1 MKKYML
7 RRILFSI
14 FSLLVVIVAVMLL
27 ELPLQ
32 IGVFFS
38 FCVLC
43 HLGAKLQ

>member
-27 ELPLQ
+27 
-32 IGVFFS
+32 VY
-38 FCVLC
+38 
-43 HLGAKLQ
+43 KLIPRSSIFQMDDV